1 MGVVLPQSSSVVAMA
16 DGTPRGTTRSASR
29 LSNESPAVAFFA
41 ISFACI
47 IIAQS
52 IAYVATS
59 FDFPPNDIAW
69 MGLMSFG
76 VQWLVFLPSFFVLK
90 SAAYFD
96 VAGSSAYFVLALYS
110 LVNGGTY
117 YTRQLVLTVA
127 VMVWAA
133 RLGLFLY
140 MRMQKA
146 GGDSRFDEIKS
157 HGPRFFNMWSI
168 QALWVF
174 VVSVPVYCLNDTKD
188 DSALDTQDYIGLFLW
203 VVGFGIEVVADLQ
216 KSAHNDDPATKNTFI
231 QSGLWRFSRHPN
243 YFGEI
248 LLWIG
253 VLIVAS
259 SVFTGGQWVCVCSPV
274 FVAYLLT
281 RVSGIPLLEN
291 KARAK
296 WGTQPDYKT
305 YMDRTPQ
312 LMFWWVDAPA
322 SSNKSNDLGAPM
334 MIPTEEELPAG
345 GGAV

>member
-1 MGVVLPQSSSVVAMA
+1 MA
-16 DGTPRGTTRSASR
+16 DGIPRGGTRSVSR

-69 MGLMSFG
+69 MAAMSFV
-76 VQWLVFLPSFFVLK
+76 VQWLVFLPSFYVLK

-96 VAGSSAYFVLALYS
+96 VAGSSAYFVLSLYS
-110 LVNGGTY
+110 LINAGTY
-117 YTRQLVLTVA
+117 YTRQLVLTSA
-127 VMVWAA
+127 VMIWAA

-146 GGDSRFDEIKS
+146 GGDCRFDEIKN

-174 VVSVPVYCLNDTKD
+174 VVSVPVYCLNDTSE
-188 DSALDTQDYIGLFLW
+188 DSALNSQDYVGLMLWLIGFS
-203 VVGFGIEVVADLQ
+203 IEVVADIQ
-216 KSAHNDDPATKNTFI
+216 KTSHNDDPATKGTFI

-248 LLWIG
+248 LLWVG
-253 VLIVAS
+253 VLVVSS
-259 SVFTGGQWVCVCSPV
+259 SVFTGGQWICVCSPI
-274 FVAYLLT
+274 FVTYLLT
-281 RVSGIPLLEN
+281 KVSGIPLLET
-291 KARAK
+291 KANAK
-296 WGTQPDYKT
+296 WGLQADYKT
-305 YMDRTPQ
+305 YVDRTPQ
-312 LMFWWVDAPA
+312 LFLWYVDALA
-322 SSNKSNDLGAPM
+322 SNSKPNDLGAPM
-334 MIPTEEELPAG
+334 IVPTEEPLGQAQLPTKL
-345 GGAV
+345 V